1 MIQQLPDAE
10 LVKGCLEGN
19 TSYQQLLY
27 KQFASRMLT
36 VCMRY
41 TTNRAEAEDILQE
54 CFIKVF
60 EKLWQFKGAGS
71 LEGWIRRIAVNK
83 CLEHLRK
90 AAQIFPIVDIED
102 VGNDFYGREEIV
114 SHIAADDLLRMIQ
127 ELPPRY
133 RLVFNLYVFEEMP
146 HKEIAK
152 QLGISEGTSKSNL
165 FDAREILKKKIRKNM
180 IVATKSISN
189 ERKIY

>member
-1 MIQQLPDAE
+1 MIQKLPDAD
-10 LVKGCLEGN
+10 LVKGCLAGN

-27 KQFASRMLT
+27 KQFAARMLT

-41 TTNRAEAEDILQE
+41 TSNHAEAEDILQE

-90 AAQIFPIVDIED
+90 ASQIFPVVDIED
-102 VGNDFYGREEIV
+102 IENDYYSREEIA
-114 SHIAADDLLRMIQ
+114 SNIASQDLLRMIQ

-165 FDAREILKKKIRKNM
+165 FDAREILKKKIRQSM
-180 IVATKSISN
+180 RVATKLITN
-189 ERKIY
+189 ERKIH